1 MPEGKTKQ
9 PARKS
14 KTKATRA
21 PKLISASQTKS
32 RAGLVSAS
40 AKKRPSLK
48 RSPAKSKIAVNKRVV
63 RKNAPTSK
71 PGVARKPLA
80 AALQPS
86 RALTPLPKPL
96 EILPQPGYSYTS
108 RVRLQHTTA
117 PHRWSLR
124 HNLFTILALTLVG
137 AMALTIVA
145 SYAQLT
151 FEYIEIYSANQSS
164 ILKPVSLTEQSFSLD
179 AGTFTITYPEDYAV
193 STSSTDAIEWQ
204 YTAEPTTTAQL
215 RVHRNES
222 DNVFTWLQQNQPDYS
237 SAKVISPSA
246 AVAEVD
252 GILVEAQSADDYDVL
267 VAYWPYQKNLAEKY
281 IVELMLVIDPNAAAS
296 EMLADDLDTFV
307 SGIEISD

>member
-1 MPEGKTKQ
+1 MLEGKTKQ

-21 PKLISASQTKS
+21 TKLITVSQTKS

-40 AKKRPSLK
+40 AKKRTNLK
-48 RSPAKSKIAVNKRVV
+48 RSPVKSKIAVSKRVT
-63 RKNAPTSK
+63 RKKAPASK
-71 PGVARKPLA
+71 SSVARKPLA

-96 EILPQPGYSYTS
+96 EIMPQPGYSYTS
-108 RVRLQHTTA
+108 RVRSRHTTT

-124 HNLFTILALTLVG
+124 HNVFTILALTFVG
-137 AMALTIVA
+137 ALALAIVA

-151 FEYIEIYSANQSS
+151 FQYIEIYSGNQSS

-179 AGTFTITYPEDYAV
+179 AGTFTVTYPEDFAV
-193 STSSTDAIEWQ
+193 SASSTDTIEWQ
-204 YTAEPTTTAQL
+204 YTAEPTTIAQL

-246 AVAEVD
+246 DVAGVN
-252 GILVEAQSADDYDVL
+252 GILVEAKSVDGYDVL

-281 IVELMLVIDPNAAAS
+281 IVELMAVVDPTITAS
-296 EMLADDLDTFV
+296 ERLASDVDNFV
-307 SGIEISD
+307 SGIEISE